1 MFFGKPLIHTQEE
14 STWAKG
20 EIRSKVSQGEA
31 CRRGARSSRCVSL
44 VWEEPVSAQTA
55 KKQPVCLV
63 EVFGTDLTCS
73 QVLSGL
79 FAVLKL
85 REGE

>member
-1 MFFGKPLIHTQEE
+1 MRGLKEK
-14 STWAKG
+14 SG
-20 EIRSKVSQGEA
+20 VSQGEA
-31 CRRGARSSRCVSL
+31 CRRGTRSSRCTNL
-44 VWEEPVSAQTA
+44 VCEELDGAQA
-55 KKQPVCLV
+55 AQKHPVCLV

-79 FAVLKL
+79 FAVPKL